1 MIIEKLFSKKS
12 NLYNNLK
19 PFFKITGERV
29 DQLGLIHLFSI
40 WTLVVA
46 GIVVKMHSNDRFI
59 YWDWSDSFSGL
70 IKLIFATFI
79 FIKYLFPK
87 KVWLAG
93 IKILSNNEILK
104 HSIVALFLII
114 FGFLDTQIN
123 ISSLILIIPYL
134 LVFVSCLMI
143 FQFKLILDEKNGTW
157 DIVQWKNKNLI
168 LAISFSLMLFSVIL
182 GIFFDDPIVSTAGMV
197 SSPYAIIA
205 LLWPNHVRHM
215 QRARFYPL
223 FTFAMFLCV
232 RAPWFIL
239 PTFTLFFSLRVINYF
254 RYGIAY
260 PSFAVDFLDDE

>member
-12 NLYNNLK
+12 KVYNNLK
-19 PFFKITGERV
+19 PFFLKIGERS
-29 DQLGLIHLFSI
+29 DKLGLIHLFSI

-46 GIVVKMHSNDRFI
+46 GIVVRMHSNDRFI
-59 YWDWSDSFSGL
+59 YWDWSDSFTGL
-70 IKLIFATFI
+70 FKLLFVTII
-79 FIKYLFPK
+79 FIRYMFPK

-93 IKILSNNEILK
+93 HKILSNNEILN
-104 HSIVALFLII
+104 HTIVALLLII
-114 FGFLDTQIN
+114 IGFLDFQIN
-123 ISSLILIIPYL
+123 IQSLVLIIPYL
-134 LVFVSCLMI
+134 LVFISCLMI
-143 FQFKLILDEKNGTW
+143 FQFKLILHEGNGTW
-157 DIVQWKNKNLI
+157 DVVQWQNKNL
-168 LAISFSLMLFSVIL
+168 LLTISFSLMLLSVAL
-182 GIFFDDPIVSTAGMV
+182 GIYFDDPLVSTAGMV

-205 LLWPNHVRHM
+205 LLWPNHVRHL

-239 PTFTLFFSLRVINYF
+239 PTFLLFFSLRVINYF

>member
-12 NLYNNLK
+12 KLYNNLK
-19 PFFKITGERV
+19 PFFKTIGERV
-29 DQLGLIHLFSI
+29 DKFGLIHLFSI
-40 WTLVVA
+40 WALVVA
-46 GIVVKMHSNDRFI
+46 GIVVRMHSIDRFI
-59 YWDWSDSFSGL
+59 YWDWSDSFTGL
-70 IKLIFATFI
+70 LKLLFVTII
-79 FIKYLFPK
+79 FIKYMFPK

-93 IKILSNNEILK
+93 NKILSNNEILN
-104 HSIVALFLII
+104 HTIIALLLII
-114 FGFLDTQIN
+114 FGFLNLQAN
-123 ISSLILIIPYL
+123 IPSLILIVPYL
-134 LVFVSCLMI
+134 FVFVSCLMV

-157 DIVQWKNKNLI
+157 DIVQWKNKNTILI
-168 LAISFSLMLFSVIL
+168 ISFSLMLLSVIL
-182 GIFFDDPIVSTAGMV
+182 GIYFDDPIISTAGMV

-239 PTFTLFFSLRVINYF
+239 PTFLLFFSLRVINYF